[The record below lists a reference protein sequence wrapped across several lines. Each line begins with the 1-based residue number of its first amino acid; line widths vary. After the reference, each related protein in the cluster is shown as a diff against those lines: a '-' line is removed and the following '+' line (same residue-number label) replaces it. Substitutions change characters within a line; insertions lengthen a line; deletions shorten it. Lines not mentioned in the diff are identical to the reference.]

1 MNDDPIVE
9 EIFHHA
15 YAETLFNKAR
25 EVLCPTCSKIM
36 ESEALERYQR
46 MMAKRREEIAVM
58 QTKVEREKAIESRR
72 KALDRENKRNRP
84 KGNDD
89 E

>member
-9 EIFHHA
+9 EIYHHA
-15 YAETLFNKAR
+15 YAEALFNKAR
-25 EVLCPTCSKIM
+25 EMLCPACSKM
-36 ESEALERYQR
+36 LESEALERYR
-46 MMAKRREEIAVM
+46 RKMAKRREEIAVM
-58 QTKVEREKAIESRR
+58 QTKVERERSIESRR

-84 KGNDD
+84 KGTDD